1 MYDRRALSI
10 DPLLLAGIRAAA
22 HGASPEAALDELLE
36 IALRSTGA
44 AQAIAYL
51 WDGERGGLAIAAS
64 RGVPGD
70 DLAALE
76 TAAATADHPAQL
88 AATERLQTSGP
99 VGEGGSTILSA
110 WPIVIGRD
118 GIEEPV
124 GALGLVAD
132 EAIAPEPAER
142 ISAIAD
148 LIGLTVDRSRLVGEA
163 GEQVDWI
170 ERVAN
175 SDPLT
180 GLANA
185 RTLGR
190 VLELEVARAAR
201 QDSNLCVAVFDV
213 DDLGSINERVG
224 RRVGDDILREV
235 AAILAETVRYV
246 DTVARWGGDEFMLVA
261 PGATG
266 TTVAG
271 RIVERVKERP
281 IGGTPVTISAGVA
294 AFPAD
299 GTTAQDLIA
308 AALAA
313 LASAVA
319 AGPGAMAEATREVG
333 AGGSSGNGNRG

>member
-1 MYDRRALSI
+1 VYDRRALST
-10 DPLLLAGIRAAA
+10 DPLLVAATRAAA
-22 HGASPEAALDELLE
+22 HAASPETALDELLE

-44 AQAIAYL
+44 TRAVAYL
-51 WDGERGGLAIAAS
+51 WDGERGGLAVAGS
-64 RGVPGD
+64 RGVTPD
-70 DLAALE
+70 EIPALE
-76 TAAATADHPAQL
+76 AAAAAAEHPVQL
-88 AATERLQTSGP
+88 AATERLHTSGP
-99 VGEGGSTILSA
+99 ADGGASGTLSA

-124 GALGLVAD
+124 GALALVAD
-132 EAIAPEPAER
+132 EGIGPDDAER
-142 ISAIAD
+142 VDAIAD

-201 QDSNLCVAVFDV
+201 HGSNLCVAVFDV
-213 DDLGSINERVG
+213 DDLTSHNERVG
-224 RRVGDDILREV
+224 RRAGDDILREV
-235 AAILAETVRYV
+235 AAVLAETVRYV
-246 DTVARWGGDEFMLVA
+246 DTVGRLGPDEFALVA

-266 TTVAG
+266 TTVAE
-271 RIVERVKERP
+271 RIAERVAGRS
-281 IGGTPVTISAGVA
+281 IGDTAVTVSAGLA

-299 GTTAQDLIA
+299 GTTADDLIA
-308 AALAA
+308 AATAA
-313 LASAVA
+313 LRAARAV
-319 AGPGAMAEATREVG
+319 GPGTFAEATRAVEK
-333 AGGSSGNGNRG
+333 AEDGSGPGT

>member
-1 MYDRRALSI
+1 VYDRRALTT

-22 HGASPEAALDELLE
+22 HAESPEASLDELLE

-44 AQAIAYL
+44 GQAVAFL
-51 WDGERGGLAIAAS
+51 WDGDRGGLAVAAS
-64 RGVPGD
+64 RGVPLD
-70 DLAALE
+70 DLASLE
-76 TAAATADHPAQL
+76 AAAASADHPAQL

-99 VGEGGSTILSA
+99 IGEAGPSTLSA

-124 GALGLVAD
+124 GALALVAD
-132 EAIAPEPAER
+132 EVVAPEGAER
-142 ISAIAD
+142 IAAIAD

-201 QDSNLCVAVFDV
+201 QDSSLAVAVFDV
-213 DDLGSINERVG
+213 DGLASINDQVG

-235 AAILAETVRYV
+235 AAVLAETVRYV

-266 TTVAG
+266 TTVAR
-271 RIVERVKERP
+271 RIVERVKARP
-281 IGGTPVTISAGVA
+281 IGDTTVTVSAGVA
-294 AFPAD
+294 AFPSD

-313 LASAVA
+313 LGTAVS
-319 AGPGAMAEATREVG
+319 AGPGSLAEATREVE
-333 AGGSSGNGNRG
+333 ASGSSGDGQRG